1 MVDAVPTLPRISFN
15 PKGLSTLEK
24 ARLLYDQE
32 LALHKTKPSPPQPTL
47 FSRLSATKLPWN
59 RKGALRDYVRPWEK
73 PKGPK
78 GGVRRIKAAEVIRK
92 WWVFHRQSLAMF
104 RLRVVFYQH
113 QKTAQ
118 RRVADFGAGQLR
130 VLEAQRRVHGEDTRA
145 LHGEA
150 LRQGGDWSVALEEQ
164 SQARQ
169 VAEREFSVR
178 AHENFKRIKDTARG
192 IDEEKERKLQDA
204 IDGARQQTEADRNRR
219 DAATAKKAA
228 EAHRLANERAR
239 IKAEAEAK
247 CEETR
252 ARHARLA
259 AVVAQNKVRG
269 DERVEVPVQERAQD
283 ELVGGS
289 EDAQQ

>member
-1 MVDAVPTLPRISFN
+1 MDAVPTLPRISFN

-32 LALHKTKPSPPQPTL
+32 LAWHKTKPSPPKPTP

-78 GGVRRIKAAEVIRK
+78 GGVRRIKAAEIIRK

-113 QKTAQ
+113 QKITQ
-118 RRVADFGAGQLR
+118 RRVADFGADQLR

-150 LRQGGDWSVALEEQ
+150 LRQGGEWSTALEEQ

-169 VAEREFSVR
+169 VAEREFR
-178 AHENFKRIKDTARG
+178 ARAEENAERIEATARE

-204 IDGARQQTEADRNRR
+204 IDEARQRTEADHTRR

-228 EAHRLANERAR
+228 EARRLANERAR

-247 CEETR
+247 CEETS
-252 ARHARLA
+252 ARHARRA
-259 AVVAQNKVRG
+259 SVEAQDKVRG
-269 DERVEVPVQERAQD
+269 DERVEVPETQD
-283 ELVGGS
+283 DEPVGEL

>member
-1 MVDAVPTLPRISFN
+1 MDAVPTLPRISFN

-32 LALHKTKPSPPQPTL
+32 LAWHKTKPSPPKPTP

-78 GGVRRIKAAEVIRK
+78 GGVRRIKAAEIIRK

-113 QKTAQ
+113 QKIAQ

-150 LRQGGDWSVALEEQ
+150 LRQGGDWSTALEEQ

-169 VAEREFSVR
+169 VAEREFR
-178 AHENFKRIKDTARG
+178 ARAEENAERIEATAREIG
-192 IDEEKERKLQDA
+192 EEKERKLQDA
-204 IDGARQQTEADRNRR
+204 IDEARQRTEAYHTRR

-228 EAHRLANERAR
+228 EARRLANERAR

-247 CEETR
+247 CEETS
-252 ARHARLA
+252 ARHARRA
-259 AVVAQNKVRG
+259 SVEAQDKVRG
-269 DERVEVPVQERAQD
+269 DERVEVPETQD
-283 ELVGGS
+283 DEPVGEL